1 MDKMYS
7 LFVKLST
14 PKSSND
20 FYSGE
25 YIKKF
30 RNPRSYPQTVDEIMR
45 QTVNVEPPSS
55 TSFSSMTQVPVLSAV
70 ES

>member
-1 MDKMYS
+1 
-7 LFVKLST
+7 VKLST

-20 FYSGE
+20 FHSGE

-30 RNPRSYPQTVDEIMR
+30 RNPRSYPKTVDEIMR
-45 QTVNVEPPSS
+45 QTVNVEPPSG
-55 TSFSSMTQVPVLSAV
+55 TSFSSTIQVQVLLAV